1 MGSYMQELQ
10 GEILHGCTMEQMK
23 DLHSNSNW
31 WFLKWG
37 VSNTNPFVSLQMAKD
52 VVSFLTWA
60 AEPEADERKL
70 VLLLFVLTLTSQ
82 CAHHLIVWCFLWE
95 GRSPWTSASISVC
108 LRSFNTN
115 LLNAFEDAWN
125 SVCLLLS
132 LGFLSLPLMMVQ
144 KGHTI
149 WGLCVLMKM
158 LLHVCVGGG
167 TQIGAKWI
175 FVGCLLLFQVGHYKR
190 WKWAPIKSRK
200 LVLDVVNWSG
210 MSNLSEDLEVS
221 NVANGDCYLPM
232 LDSCR
237 HIICILY

>member
-82 CAHHLIVWCFLWE
+82 CAHYLIVQCFLWE

-125 SVCLLLS
+125 SVRLLLS

-167 TQIGAKWI
+167 E
-175 FVGCLLLFQVGHYKR
+175 HR
-190 WKWAPIKSRK
+190 
-200 LVLDVVNWSG
+200 LVQ
-210 MSNLSEDLEVS
+210 
-221 NVANGDCYLPM
+221 NGSL
-232 LDSCR
+232 
-237 HIICILY
+237 

>member
-1 MGSYMQELQ
+1 MWSYMQELQ

-31 WFLKWG
+31 WWLKWG
-37 VSNTNPFVSLQMAKD
+37 VSNTNLFMSLQMAKD

-82 CAHHLIVWCFLWE
+82 CAHYLIVQCFLLE
-95 GRSPWTSASISVC
+95 GISFSWRSPWTSVSISVC

-158 LLHVCVGGG
+158 LLHVCWGGNTDWCKMDLCRLSFVVSSWALQEVEMG
-167 TQIGAKWI
+167 THQITKAGVWCCQLI
-175 FVGCLLLFQVGHYKR
+175 RHVQFEWR
-190 WKWAPIKSRK
+190 S
-200 LVLDVVNWSG
+200 WSF
-210 MSNLSEDLEVS
+210 
-221 NVANGDCYLPM
+221 
-232 LDSCR
+232 
-237 HIICILY
+237 

>member
-31 WFLKWG
+31 WWLKWG
-37 VSNTNPFVSLQMAKD
+37 VSNMNRFVSLQMAKD

-82 CAHHLIVWCFLWE
+82 CAHYLIVRCFLLE
-95 GRSPWTSASISVC
+95 GVSISWRSPWTSASISEC

-115 LLNAFEDAWN
+115 LLNTFEDAWN
-125 SVCLLLS
+125 SVRLLLS

-144 KGHTI
+144 KGHNLMLVCSDEDVI
-149 WGLCVLMKM
+149 ACVCWGGNTDWCKMDLCRLSFVVPSWALQEVEMGTHQITKAGAWCCQ
-158 LLHVCVGGG
+158 LIRHV
-167 TQIGAKWI
+167 QFEW
-175 FVGCLLLFQVGHYKR
+175 R
-190 WKWAPIKSRK
+190 S
-200 LVLDVVNWSG
+200 WSF
-210 MSNLSEDLEVS
+210 
-221 NVANGDCYLPM
+221 
-232 LDSCR
+232 
-237 HIICILY
+237 